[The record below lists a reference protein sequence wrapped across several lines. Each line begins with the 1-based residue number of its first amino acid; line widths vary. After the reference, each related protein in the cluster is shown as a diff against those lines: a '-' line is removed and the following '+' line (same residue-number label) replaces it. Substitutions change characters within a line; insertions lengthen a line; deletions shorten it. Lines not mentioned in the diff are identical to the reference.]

1 MPRHSE
7 TVTQTVAAEGIRTE
21 HGHGRRCERHS
32 DDDGL
37 IAAPLLSTP
46 PQQFILLSAF
56 SNRSIKTTT
65 LQSKYYFTYMYV
77 YYYKS
82 MYVCTEN
89 YMCISY
95 SWLPRSG
102 TFSAATLASIE
113 APLRGLC
120 AVVCFRLVDTLFQKK
135 YRNEL
140 KLGQKLYFL
149 PQRLK
154 SVFFDI
160 FMSWAVRL
168 KNFKKKL
175 SLGGNHATTTK
186 THIFFFYFLQ
196 FLQPG
201 AGSGKVFLNMPLIQI
216 F

>member
-1 MPRHSE
+1 MRTSQRRRRPHRGSP
-7 TVTQTVAAEGIRTE
+7 TVDAA
-21 HGHGRRCERHS
+21 
-32 DDDGL
+32 
-37 IAAPLLSTP
+37 AAAAVHTPLR
-46 PQQFILLSAF
+46 I
-56 SNRSIKTTT
+56 
-65 LQSKYYFTYMYV
+65 LQSQYKNYYTTKWVLLICMYTILQ
-77 YYYKS
+77 S

-186 THIFFFYFLQ
+186 THIFFTLYNFYNQGLDQEKSF
-196 FLQPG
+196 
-201 AGSGKVFLNMPLIQI
+201 
-216 F
+216 